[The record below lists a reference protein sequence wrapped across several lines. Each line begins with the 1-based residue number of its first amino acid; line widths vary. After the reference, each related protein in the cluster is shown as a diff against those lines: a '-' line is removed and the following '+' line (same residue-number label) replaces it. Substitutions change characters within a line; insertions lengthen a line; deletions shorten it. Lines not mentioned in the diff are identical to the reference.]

1 MATGTD
7 ITSGKEVAIKLTD
20 NREGPEMLRDEA
32 ETYRR
37 LAGEVGIP
45 QVYWFGE
52 EVSYYVLVFE
62 LLGPSLEDLFNYC
75 DRRFSLKTILLIAEQ
90 AVSRIERIH
99 KKFLHGDIKPDNFLL
114 GLGRQGNT
122 LYTIDFGLAREF
134 SDKVEYRGYKGL
146 GFQGTDRYASIKCH
160 NGQEQSWGDDL
171 ECLGYML
178 VYFARGSLP
187 WQGLQAMTTDEKR
200 KLIKERKESLSGK
213 ELCKDAL
220 PDEFA
225 EFIDYTRSLKF
236 GEKPKYAYLLKL
248 FRNRFQAAGF
258 QYDNVFDWTLK
269 RFHEIHG
276 QTS

>member
-1 MATGTD
+1 MDILIRDKYRIDGKIAEGGCGLVYSGTD

-90 AVSRIERIH
+90 AVSRIERIY
-99 KKFLHGDIKPDNFLL
+99 KKFLHSDIKPDNFLL
-114 GLGRQGNT
+114 GLSRQGNM

-146 GFQGTDRYASIKCH
+146 GFQSTDQYASIKCH
-160 NGQEQSWGDDL
+160 NSQDDL
-171 ECLGYML
+171 ECLRYML
-178 VYFARGSLP
+178 
-187 WQGLQAMTTDEKR
+187 
-200 KLIKERKESLSGK
+200 
-213 ELCKDAL
+213 LCKDAL
-220 PDEFA
+220 PNKFA
-225 EFIDYTRSLKF
+225 EFIDYTRSLEF

-276 QTS
+276 QNS

>member
-1 MATGTD
+1 MERLPRGGVVLSTPVCSCKSDNKWRLMATGTD

-90 AVSRIERIH
+90 AVSRIERIY
-99 KKFLHGDIKPDNFLL
+99 KKFLHSDIKPDNFLL
-114 GLGRQGNT
+114 GLSRQGNM

-146 GFQGTDRYASIKCH
+146 GFQSTDQYASIKCH
-160 NGQEQSWGDDL
+160 NSQGIKITYCYIIILALTLTEQS
-171 ECLGYML
+171 
-178 VYFARGSLP
+178 
-187 WQGLQAMTTDEKR
+187 
-200 KLIKERKESLSGK
+200 
-213 ELCKDAL
+213 
-220 PDEFA
+220 
-225 EFIDYTRSLKF
+225 
-236 GEKPKYAYLLKL
+236 
-248 FRNRFQAAGF
+248 
-258 QYDNVFDWTLK
+258 
-269 RFHEIHG
+269 
-276 QTS
+276 